1 MKITLRNALDQ
12 GPVNVTFTK
21 ADGSRREMRATT
33 NTNLFTYESRG
44 GNVPEPQGV
53 IRVWDLDKN
62 EWRSIRE
69 DRVISFA

>member
-1 MKITLRNALDQ
+1 MKITLRNALEK
-12 GPVNVTFTK
+12 GAVNVTFTK

-33 NTNLFTYESRG
+33 NESLFTYESRG
-44 GNVPEPQGV
+44 AGTPEPQGV